1 MSNYKKKDF
10 EDLKESLHDLWSQM
24 ESEKMDF
31 DGVMR
36 SLKGITD
43 NYPTEYDENK
53 TFHIR
58 VRAEYVEYYEI
69 KANSLND
76 AEQQAQDLLFK
87 EMNDQVDGSFD
98 FEEYDIKNRKPN

>member
-10 EDLKESLHDLWSQM
+10 EDLKDSLHDLWSQM
-24 ESEKMDF
+24 ESEKIDF
-31 DGVMR
+31 DGVMH

-76 AEQQAQDLLFK
+76 AEKQAIDKFHLEK
-87 EMNDQVDGSFD
+87 DDNGDPSIDI
-98 FEEYDIKNRKPN
+98 EEYDPNDN